1 MANKV
6 DIRIVKTKDKLKK
19 TLVQLLKSKTIDE
32 ISISEI
38 CSEASINRNT
48 FYAHFSDVKG
58 LFEDVKAEYLELF
71 LTEIRNSNQNNDG
84 FQKFIT
90 SILSKMKENSDV
102 SRLLFGEQNTDSFL
116 KTVIMFALPEELQSL
131 SFESTN
137 INSED
142 IYQFLVG
149 GVVSIVQ
156 VWVASDFADKPENV
170 GMKIA
175 FFIQC
180 FKINFRR
187 L

>member
-38 CSEASINRNT
+38 CNEADINRNT
-48 FYAHFSDVKG
+48 FYAHFSDVKS
-58 LFEDVKAEYLELF
+58 LLEEVKAEYLELF
-71 LTEIRNSNQNNDG
+71 LTEIRNGNKNGDG

-90 SILSKMKENSDV
+90 TILEKMQENCEVSK
-102 SRLLFGEQNTDSFL
+102 LLFGEQNTDSFL
-116 KTVIMFALPEELQSL
+116 KTVIMFALPEDLQSL

-142 IYQFLVG
+142 IYHFLLG
-149 GVVSIVQ
+149 GVVSIVRF
-156 VWVASDFADKPENV
+156 WVESDFEEKADKV

-180 FKINFRR
+180 FKVNFRR
-187 L
+187 H